1 MDCLF
6 KISYMTRLFYLFLL
20 AAALPIAVLSQTLD
34 ATDPNLSEPGMTDRL
49 PHEITKQID
58 DGVSLMERG
67 EFARADFYFRQALE
81 TVKKVPAD
89 LCFYFGKN
97 SYHLHK
103 YKQTIDWLGKYLEIK
118 GTSGRF
124 SDQAT
129 EYLKL
134 AESDYLAQLEEASE
148 VNSPENDIP
157 AAQEEVFNCEEHP
170 YVVCPVCNG
179 SGVIVSSGKLGASV
193 YKTCPYSD
201 ESGRMRCE
209 DFLLYQKGQL
219 VSEQ

>member
-1 MDCLF
+1 
-6 KISYMTRLFYLFLL
+6 MTRLFCLL
-20 AAALPIAVLSQTLD
+20 LLTLALSTPGLSQTLK
-34 ATDPNLSEPGMTDRL
+34 ASDPGLSDPGAADRL
-49 PHEITKQID
+49 PYEVTKQID
-58 DGVSLMERG
+58 DGVALMERG
-67 EFARADFYFRQALE
+67 EFARADFYYRQALE
-81 TVKKVPAD
+81 TVKRVPAD

-103 YKQTIDWLGKYLEIK
+103 YKQSIDWLGKYLEIK

-124 SDQAT
+124 FDQAT

-134 AESDYLAQLEEASE
+134 AEADYLAQLEEA
-148 VNSPENDIP
+148 PEGNQPQEARP
-157 AAQEEVFNCEEHP
+157 AAQEEALNCEEHP

-201 ESGRMRCE
+201 ESGRMRCA
-209 DFLLYQKGQL
+209 DYLLYVKGQL
-219 VSEQ
+219 APAGEE

>member
-1 MDCLF
+1 
-6 KISYMTRLFYLFLL
+6 MTRLFYSLLL
-20 AAALPIAVLSQTLD
+20 AAALPTAVLSQTLD
-34 ATDPNLSEPGMTDRL
+34 VADPNLSEPGMTDRL
-49 PHEITKQID
+49 PYEITKQID
-58 DGVSLMERG
+58 DGVALMERG

-81 TVKKVPAD
+81 TVKRVPAD

-103 YKQTIDWLGKYLEIK
+103 YKQSIDWLGKYLEIK

-124 SDQAT
+124 FDQAT

-134 AESDYLAQLEEASE
+134 AEADYLAQLQKAPSK
-148 VNSPENDIP
+148 VNQSTDNTP
-157 AAQEEVFNCEEHP
+157 AAKKEALNCQEHP
-170 YVVCPVCNG
+170 YVVCPICNG
-179 SGVIVSSGKLGASV
+179 SGVIVTSGKLGASI

-219 VSEQ
+219 VPENGE